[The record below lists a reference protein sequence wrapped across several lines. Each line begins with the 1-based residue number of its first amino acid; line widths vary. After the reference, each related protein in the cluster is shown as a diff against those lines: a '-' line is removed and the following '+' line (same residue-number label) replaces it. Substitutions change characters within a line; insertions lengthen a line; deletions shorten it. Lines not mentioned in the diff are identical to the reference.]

1 MLPPNHYFI
10 LSFFIYLLC
19 FRFAALGAD
28 HIPLADLQ
36 IIDHQTRLSDHP
48 RPSQPTLDQTTTDP
62 RQTRPPNQITPP
74 DHRPPA
80 LTTRP
85 PISTAYQTLWTG
97 TGQVHSLWVGTRG
110 VYRALDEPCK
120 AYFPHT
126 FGLKFP
132 DFFRLNLSLL
142 SLASGVP
149 WAGKGLP
156 FPFSLDGFLCR
167 CSVSNKN
174 SAFRNRFGF
183 LDSASIQGNSSAASF
198 CAFSD
203 GRHHR
208 CFSRR
213 RLRLRSPA

>member
-1 MLPPNHYFI
+1 MCDAICGLSLLLV
-10 LSFFIYLLC
+10 LSFASRGFSPGTPVFPSPQKPTLPNSNSTRNQVDEEPLCGCATSKSLFIYLFICYVFDLQPS
-19 FRFAALGAD
+19 D
-28 HIPLADLQ
+28 QTIHIPLVDLQ

-48 RPSQPTLDQTTTDP
+48 RPSEPTLDQTTTDR

-126 FGLKFP
+126 FGLKTSE
-132 DFFRLNLSLL
+132 FF
-142 SLASGVP
+142 
-149 WAGKGLP
+149 
-156 FPFSLDGFLCR
+156 F
-167 CSVSNKN
+167 
-174 SAFRNRFGF
+174 FGF
-183 LDSASIQGNSSAASF
+183 T
-198 CAFSD
+198 
-203 GRHHR
+203 
-208 CFSRR
+208 
-213 RLRLRSPA
+213 